1 MDQKLLKLLRAAG
14 LGTAGLIAAGSVS
27 SAVTLD
33 EVAAYEAAVNSGSLA
48 AFAKFLEKYPTGPLS
63 ERILQ
68 IVHDRLPPAD
78 PIASQI
84 AKSPEV
90 ATDEQA
96 RRLSLDVAGKLQAR
110 ADEMIE

>member
-14 LGTAGLIAAGSVS
+14 LGTAGLIAASSVS

-96 RRLSLDVAGKLQAR
+96 RQLSLDVAGKLQAR
-110 ADEMIE
+110 ADEPY

>member
-1 MDQKLLKLLRAAG
+1 MDKRLLMLLGAAS

-27 SAVTLD
+27 AAVTLD
-33 EVAAYEAAVNSGSLA
+33 EVAAYEAAVRSGSLA

-68 IVHDRLPPAD
+68 VVHDRLPPAD

-84 AKSPEV
+84 DTSEP
-90 ATDEQA
+90 ATTEQA
-96 RRLSLDVAGKLQAR
+96 RQLSLDIAGKLQAR
-110 ADEMIE
+110 ADEPY

>member
-1 MDQKLLKLLRAAG
+1 MDKKLLKLLRAAS

-33 EVAAYEAAVNSGSLA
+33 EVTAYEAAVKSGSLA
-48 AFAKFLEKYPTGPLS
+48 AFAKFLEKYPTSPLS

-68 IVHDRLPPAD
+68 IVHDRLPPTD
-78 PIASQI
+78 PIAGQI
-84 AKSPEV
+84 AKTSDI

-96 RRLSLDVAGKLQAR
+96 RQLSLDVAGKLQAR
-110 ADEMIE
+110 ADEPY